1 MSLMNKNTNNL
12 IEQLENSLCSFDRPS
27 QEALEEFEFYGDDFL
42 SLSKKEQDY
51 IIKHFKT
58 EWKNDKWVS
67 RMISEY
73 QKDLAS

>member
-1 MSLMNKNTNNL
+1 MMNKNTTDL
-12 IEQLENSLCSFDRPS
+12 IKQLENSLCSFNRPS
-27 QEALEEFEFYGDDFL
+27 QEALEEFECYGDDFL
-42 SLSKKEQDY
+42 SLSMKEQDY

-58 EWKNDKWVS
+58 EWKNDKWIS